1 MIDLPSP
8 NYDSRQGQKPQF
20 IILHYTGMVSAKQA
34 LDRLT
39 DPASQVS
46 AHYTVDERGEIYCH
60 VSEEDRAWHAGQ
72 SFWRGMTGLNA
83 HSIGIE
89 IVNPGHEF
97 GYRRFPDIQIS
108 AVIDLCRDIMPRYE
122 IDPEDV
128 LGHSDIAPAR
138 KQDPGELFPWE
149 QLAREGVAV
158 WPDVA
163 DEDTVLSMGMN
174 IPRALCDYG
183 YDPRVK
189 YAERLM
195 AFQRRFV
202 PEIFTPGY
210 TPGTETSLTRARLY
224 ALLAGHLTSPP
235 GAW

>member
-8 NYDSRQGQKPQF
+8 NFDDRGGVAPEF
-20 IILHYTGMVSAKQA
+20 IILHYTGMTSAKAA

-39 DPASQVS
+39 SPESKVS

-72 SFWRGMTGLNA
+72 SFWRGITNINA
-83 HSIGIE
+83 RSIGIE

-97 GYRRFPDIQIS
+97 GYRAFPNEQIM
-108 AVIDLCRDIMPRYE
+108 AVIDLCRDIMPRHD
-122 IDPEDV
+122 IDPEYV

-138 KQDPGELFPWE
+138 KSDPGELFPWAR
-149 QLAREGVAV
+149 LAQEGVGI

-163 DEDTVLSMGMN
+163 DDDAVLSLGMDMS
-174 IPRALCDYG
+174 RALDDFG

-189 YAERLM
+189 SRDRLI
-195 AFQRRFV
+195 AFQRHFV
-202 PEIFTPGY
+202 PEVFAEGRA
-210 TPGTETSLTRARLY
+210 GVETNLTKARLY
-224 ALLAGHLTSPP
+224 ALLAGHLTVMPD
-235 GAW
+235 AW